1 MLRFS
6 LDSTFNLCNSGSM
19 FKDKGK
25 KIISPADAF
34 LCPANSTHRRY
45 EALRAVFVDRLS
57 PKDAAEKFGYESGGF
72 RVLLSKFR
80 NNPHQDFFRP
90 PQMGPQAAPK
100 RDLHREKAIALRK
113 QNLSI
118 YDIAETLK
126 REGYRISAVSV
137 SKILKEE
144 GFSSL
149 PKRSLEERSAKL
161 RPEAAKPA
169 DVRELNLEP
178 RRFTTRFGGLF
189 LFVPYLVDIP
199 LQKILAYSHFPG
211 TQKIPARN
219 AVLALL
225 GLKMFGT
232 SRHSHVMASVHD
244 DGLALFAGLNTP
256 PKRSFLTQYSCRVDP
271 SSYPILMRHW
281 FDAIGGL
288 GLDRGNSFDLDFH
301 TIPFHGEDALVE
313 KHYVSKRSRKQKG
326 ILAFLAQDADRRMF
340 CYGNVQ
346 IRKHEQNDEILRFVA
361 FWKKRTGRLPQELVF
376 DSKLTTYEN
385 LNKLNRKEIPFI
397 TLRRRTAKYL
407 QRIHSLPST
416 AWRQIE
422 LSGVSRTYK
431 NPKILDRQITL
442 KDYKG
447 KIRELVA
454 KNLGHDEPTLFITN
468 QLKRSAAEV
477 IQRYAERMI
486 IENTIE
492 EGIDFFHIDALSSAV
507 PMNVNLDLQL
517 TLMGSSLYRLL
528 ARQIGNGYEN
538 AKARTVFRNF
548 IEAVAHVMITEREIV
563 VSFQKRANNPLLL
576 AAGFGKIDKPV
587 PWLAGRRLKFQ
598 LG

>member
-1 MLRFS
+1 
-6 LDSTFNLCNSGSM
+6 
-19 FKDKGK
+19 
-25 KIISPADAF
+25 
-34 LCPANSTHRRY
+34 
-45 EALRAVFVDRLS
+45 
-57 PKDAAEKFGYESGGF
+57 
-72 RVLLSKFR
+72 
-80 NNPHQDFFRP
+80 
-90 PQMGPQAAPK
+90 MGPKEAPK
-100 RDLHREKAIALRK
+100 RDLHREKTIALRK

-118 YDIAETLK
+118 YDIAETLN

-137 SKILKEE
+137 SKIIKEE
-144 GFSSL
+144 GFSPL
-149 PKRSLEERSAKL
+149 PKRSLEERSTKI
-161 RPEAAKPA
+161 RPETAKPA

-199 LQKILAYSHFPG
+199 LPKILAYSHFPG
-211 TQKIPARN
+211 TEKIPARN

-271 SSYPILMRHW
+271 SSYPILMHHW

-288 GLDRGNSFDLDFH
+288 GLDLGKSLDLDFH
-301 TIPFHGEDALVE
+301 TIPFHGEDALIE
-313 KHYVSKRSRKQKG
+313 KHYVSKRSRRQKG

-340 CYGNVQ
+340 CYGNAQ
-346 IRKHEQNDEILRFVA
+346 IRKQDQNDEIMRFVA

-376 DSKLTTYEN
+376 DSKLTTYKN
-385 LNKLNRKEIPFI
+385 LNKLRSKNIPFI
-397 TLRRRTAKYL
+397 TLRRRTAKNL
-407 QRIHSLPST
+407 QKIHSLPSS
-416 AWRQIE
+416 AWRQIQ
-422 LSGVSRTYK
+422 LSGVSRTFK
-431 NPKILDRQITL
+431 NPKILDRRITIS
-442 KDYKG
+442 DYEG

-454 KNLGHDEPTLFITN
+454 KDLGHPEPTLFLTN
-468 QLKRSAAEV
+468 QLKRSAAEL

-492 EGIDFFHIDALSSAV
+492 EGIDFFHMDALSSAV
-507 PMNVNLDLQL
+507 AMNVNLDLQL

-528 ARQIGNGYEN
+528 AKQIGNGHEN
-538 AKARTVFRNF
+538 AKASTIFRNF
-548 IEAVAHVMITEREIV
+548 IEAVAHVAITEREVI
-563 VSFQKRANNPLLL
+563 VSFQKRSNNPLLL
-576 AAGFGKIDKPV
+576 AAGFGTTDKPV
-587 PWLAGRRLKFQ
+587 PWFRGRRLQFQ

>member
-1 MLRFS
+1 M
-6 LDSTFNLCNSGSM
+6 NSE
-19 FKDKGK
+19 DL
-25 KIISPADAF
+25 F
-34 LCPANSTHRRY
+34 LCPANSTHRQY
-45 EALRAVFVDRLS
+45 EALRAVFVDGLS
-57 PKDAAEKFGYESGGF
+57 PKDAAEKFGYEPGGF
-72 RVLLSKFR
+72 RVLLCKFR
-80 NNPHQDFFRP
+80 KNPHQNFFRHP
-90 PQMGPQAAPK
+90 EKGPRAAPK
-100 RDLHREKAIALRK
+100 RDRHREKAVALRK

-118 YDIAETLK
+118 YDIAETLN

-137 SKILKEE
+137 SKILKQE
-144 GFSSL
+144 GFSPL

-225 GLKMFGT
+225 GLKLFGT

-281 FDAIGGL
+281 FDAIGGI
-288 GLDRGNSFDLDFH
+288 GLDRGESLDLDFH

-313 KHYVSKRSRKQKG
+313 KHYVSKRSRRQKG
-326 ILAFLAQDADRRMF
+326 ILAFLAQDAERRMF

-346 IRKHEQNDEILRFVA
+346 IRKQEQNDEILRFVA

-376 DSKLTTYEN
+376 DSKLTTYKT
-385 LNKLNRKEIPFI
+385 LNKLNRKDIPFI
-397 TLRRRTAKYL
+397 TLRRRSSKNL
-407 QRIHSLPST
+407 QKIHSLPST
-416 AWRQIE
+416 AWRQIQ
-422 LSGVSRTYK
+422 LSGVSRAFK
-431 NPKILDRQITL
+431 NPKILDRRITL
-442 KDYKG
+442 KDYEG
-447 KIRELVA
+447 DIRELVA
-454 KNLGHDEPTLFITN
+454 KDLGHEEPTLFLTN
-468 QLKRSAAEV
+468 QLKRCASEV

-492 EGIDFFHIDALSSAV
+492 EGIDFFHMDALSSAV
-507 PMNVNLDLQL
+507 PMKVNLDLQL

-548 IEAVAHVMITEREIV
+548 IEAAAHVMITEREIV
-563 VSFQKRANNPLLL
+563 VSFQKRANNPLLQ
-576 AAGFGKIDKPV
+576 AAGFGKTDKPV
-587 PWLAGRRLKFQ
+587 PWLRGRRLQFQ